1 MADLPETG
9 VRPHEEPPVAR
20 PAAAQY
26 ARLTSVSGVVFAVL
40 LVAGLVLVHR
50 SPAMGVSDSGY
61 AAFYRD
67 GGKTVLVSV
76 GLYLVPFAGIAFLW
90 HMTTVRLLVTSST
103 PSPSAV
109 PFGLQA
115 LSGALFVGLLF
126 AGTGAAGA
134 VALVQDLTDGPL
146 PAADVGRSLTGLG
159 YALVFVYATRAA
171 GMYAITTSTLLRNAG
186 LIPRWA
192 ALLSYLMATVMLVA
206 TTFNPTVL
214 LVFPGWVALV
224 AAIVVVRTGRS
235 GDGISGRSRT

>member
-50 SPAMGVSDSGY
+50 SPAMGVSDSAY

-192 ALLSYLMATVMLVA
+192 ALLSYLMASVMLVA

-235 GDGISGRSRT
+235 GDGISRRSRT

>member
-40 LVAGLVLVHR
+40 LVAGLVLVHG
-50 SPAMGVSDSGY
+50 SPAVGVSDSGY

-192 ALLSYLMATVMLVA
+192 ALLSYLMASVMLVA

-235 GDGISGRSRT
+235 GDGISRRSRT